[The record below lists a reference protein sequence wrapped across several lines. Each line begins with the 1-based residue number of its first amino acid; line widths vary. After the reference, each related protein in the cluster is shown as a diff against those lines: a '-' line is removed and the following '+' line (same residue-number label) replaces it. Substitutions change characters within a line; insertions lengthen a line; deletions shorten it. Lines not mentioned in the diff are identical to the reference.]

1 MKTPTKRVTGTTN
14 VVRRFVLQR
23 SSIEFMKA
31 FQVNKTRKV
40 YEATLSEIRQ
50 FNPVYTEN
58 MTFVFEKCQ
67 QLELKRLR
75 FAMEMLSGFENAL
88 SDLVTPLK

>member
-1 MKTPTKRVTGTTN
+1 
-14 VVRRFVLQR
+14 
-23 SSIEFMKA
+23 
-31 FQVNKTRKV
+31 
-40 YEATLSEIRQ
+40 
-50 FNPVYTEN
+50 

-88 SDLVTPLK
+88 SDLINPLK